1 MIRKSQIVL
10 ALLLMLA
17 MAMPVFA
24 QGDELPPLDSDTE
37 PDRME
42 WWQLEEEFGPVP
54 DPPEGTRIGGVAKT
68 LINEY
73 WRLLADGY
81 ENFGAKYDVD
91 VDVQAAQ
98 NEADQL
104 GQLSIAEAMLTLGYD
119 TILASPQTD
128 TNLQPA
134 FEKALETG
142 VPFINVNDAV
152 IPGAINYIGNVQR
165 DNGVRVARWFI
176 ENYPDGGKVAVIE
189 GQAGVYAA
197 GQRTDGFITTLEEEG
212 EAKFEVVASVPGD
225 WDRQKAYDQAATI
238 LLQHPDLIGFYCNND
253 TMALGV
259 VEAVKAAGLL
269 DSVVTIGTDGISA
282 AYESILAGEL
292 KGTVDSFPVL
302 TGEVAMEV
310 ALRLLGGQDL
320 PRVVSTPQALVTLE
334 NYERYKGEDPEAVRA
349 ALIEDAMAEAAATD
363 EE

>member
-1 MIRKSQIVL
+1 MLKKLTLILLVL
-10 ALLLMLA
+10 SF
-17 MAMPVFA
+17 MAVPVFA
-24 QGDELPPLDSDTE
+24 QGGGEDLAPLDSDTE

-42 WWQLEEEFGPVP
+42 WWQLEAEFGEVP
-54 DPPEGTRIGGVAKT
+54 MPPEGTRAGAVAKT

-81 ENFGAKYDVD
+81 VIFGEQYGVL

-104 GQLSIAEAMLTLGYD
+104 GQLSIAEAMLTLSYD
-119 TILASPQTD
+119 VLLVSPQSD
-128 TNLQPA
+128 SNLQPA
-134 FEKALETG
+134 FEKAVETG
-142 VPFINVNDAV
+142 VPFLNVNDAV
-152 IPGAINYIGNVQR
+152 IPSAINYVGNVQR

-176 ENYPDGGKVAVIE
+176 EMYPEGGKVAVIE

-197 GQRTDGFITTLEEEG
+197 RQRTDGFITTIEEEG
-212 EAKFEVVASVPGD
+212 NGLFEVVASVPGD
-225 WDRQKAYDQAATI
+225 WDRQKAYDQAETI
-238 LLQHPDLIGFYCNND
+238 LLQHPDLLGFYCNND

-259 VEAVKAAGLL
+259 VEAVKAAERLGETI
-269 DSVVTIGTDGISA
+269 VIGTDGISA

-292 KGTVDSFPVL
+292 TGTVDSFPVL
-302 TGEVAMEV
+302 TGEVGMEV

-334 NYERYKGEDPEAVRA
+334 NYDRYKSEDAAAVRA
-349 ALIEDAMAEAAATD
+349 ALIEDAMAEMEAAA
-363 EE
+363 E